1 MLQLRLKQLEVFKDS
16 MGTKVNMGKKNSSKS
31 GKKEKNP
38 LKKLIAKHES
48 LSLLDNGKVL
58 CTLTNH
64 ELIATKDAVEAH
76 LQSKAFKKAGMLL
89 MMMYCFDASMF
100 SCMFY
105 RLKGVFVLSN
115 VCVFFVYRMVCG

>member
-1 MLQLRLKQLEVFKDS
+1 
-16 MGTKVNMGKKNSSKS
+16 MGKKNSSKS